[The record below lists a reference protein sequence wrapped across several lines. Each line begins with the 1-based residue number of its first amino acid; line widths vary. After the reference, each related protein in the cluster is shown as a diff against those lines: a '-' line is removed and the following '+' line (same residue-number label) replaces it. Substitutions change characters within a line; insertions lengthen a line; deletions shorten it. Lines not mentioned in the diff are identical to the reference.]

1 MDLKAFWAP
10 YNGAVSLTF
19 DDGTPN
25 QLQKVVPALAGFGL
39 RGTFY
44 LTPRGANWRQR
55 LAPWAEVAT
64 AGHEIGN
71 HTLSHICAGN
81 YALASGTKEGASKAS
96 RGKKSVSPNPGAPL
110 TGYLED
116 KTLADIERDILLAQ
130 ERLLELAPHQKE
142 WTFAY
147 PCYCTHVGRG
157 TSRQSYVPIVA
168 KHFVAGRVGAEY
180 GFANHPGEV
189 DLAASWGLAVERM
202 SGFEMIGLVEELTA
216 QGGWVILVFH
226 AIDGRRLSVSSSD
239 FHMLLNHL
247 QRRSDAIWTAPV
259 VEVAA
264 KIAARQMGQ
273 GNTAKIT

>member
-1 MDLKAFWAP
+1 MDLESFWAP
-10 YNGAVSLTF
+10 HQGAVSLTF

-25 QLQKVVPALAGFGL
+25 QLQKVVPALDEFGL

-44 LTPRGANWRQR
+44 LTPRGANWRER
-55 LAPWAEVAT
+55 LAPWVDVAA

-71 HTLSHICAGN
+71 HTLSHICAEN
-81 YALASGTKEGASKAS
+81 YRLANVMAKDSPRQPQSKRAVSGKASGQ
-96 RGKKSVSPNPGAPL
+96 L
-110 TGYLED
+110 HGYLED
-116 KTLADIERDILLAQ
+116 KTLKDMEGDILRAQ
-130 ERLLELAPHQKE
+130 ERLAEIAPHQTE

-147 PCYCTHVGRG
+147 PCYCTYVGRG
-157 TSRQSYVPIVA
+157 ESRQSYVPVVA

-180 GFANHPGEV
+180 GFANHPGAV

-226 AIDGRRLSVSSSD
+226 AIDRGRLSVSSSD
-239 FHMLLNHL
+239 FGMLLNHL
-247 QRRSDAIWTAPV
+247 KRRSDQIWTAPI

-264 KIAARQMGQ
+264 RIADFQLGDKT
-273 GNTAKIT
+273 TA